1 MTELQYIEE
10 KAQPGSLGSL
20 CCTDQGTFT
29 TQISKGI
36 RNKGSTKTGK
46 GNVSDNILEVVR

>member
-1 MTELQYIEE
+1 MPELQYIEE